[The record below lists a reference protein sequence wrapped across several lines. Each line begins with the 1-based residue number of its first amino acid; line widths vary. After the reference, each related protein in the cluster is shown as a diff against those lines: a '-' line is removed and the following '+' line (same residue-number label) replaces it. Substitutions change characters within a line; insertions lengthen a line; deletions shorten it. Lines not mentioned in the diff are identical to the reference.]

1 MGWKDAQTAKEYHA
15 AYYQKNKKK
24 LLAYFK
30 KNAYKSAEY
39 RKQYQ
44 KDNLEKIK
52 AQRKLR
58 AETGVVYRLSMGL
71 RSRVNRAIKGKY
83 KSGSAVD
90 QLGCSIDE
98 FKLYIESKFLSGM
111 TWDNWSRSG
120 WHLDH
125 IKPLVQF
132 DLSNPE
138 EFRAAAHY
146 TNMQPLWAEVNLRKN
161 KYA

>member
-1 MGWKDAQTAKEYHA
+1 
-15 AYYQKNKKK
+15 
-24 LLAYFK
+24 LAYFK